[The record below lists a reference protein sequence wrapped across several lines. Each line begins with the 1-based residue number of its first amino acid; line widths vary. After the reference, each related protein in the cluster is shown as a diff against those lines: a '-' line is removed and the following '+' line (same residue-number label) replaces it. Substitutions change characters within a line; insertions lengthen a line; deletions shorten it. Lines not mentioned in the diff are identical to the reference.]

1 MALGSTQINITV
13 KAQRARVGKRNGRD
27 KRERQKGKVE
37 CRQRENVMRQER
49 LQTVYTNRGMGR
61 GGKER
66 QERLQTVYTNR
77 GMGRGEK
84 NDRGE
89 RDTLHF

>member
-1 MALGSTQINITV
+1 
-13 KAQRARVGKRNGRD
+13 
-27 KRERQKGKVE
+27 
-37 CRQRENVMRQER
+37 MRQER

-77 GMGRGEK
+77 GMGRGGKERQERLQTVYTNRGMGRGEN

-89 RDTLHF
+89 RDTLEDSNYISRLPEKEEEKCSIAAC